1 MGNSSKA
8 DSNMPNLPT
17 SQDDLMELLGIDSG
31 QIEEKTTRTRKSSL
45 PLDNRDALRS
55 ECNEKITEVVTS
67 QGKKISFTAFKPN
80 GWAKDANG
88 KPLLDA
94 NGKKKLNYKRVDVSG
109 TFVIDEIPKK
119 MKDKDGKERTVTF
132 YRVSRPIVYTEAFD
146 IADFTE
152 V

>member
-55 ECNEKITEVVTS
+55 ECNEKITE
-67 QGKKISFTAFKPN
+67 
-80 GWAKDANG
+80 
-88 KPLLDA
+88 
-94 NGKKKLNYKRVDVSG
+94 
-109 TFVIDEIPKK
+109 
-119 MKDKDGKERTVTF
+119 
-132 YRVSRPIVYTEAFD
+132 D
-146 IADFTE
+146 IR
-152 V
+152 